1 MKNNCEFY
9 YEIERKG
16 RMKESM
22 KHVLAILRSL
32 TEGCKG

>member
-1 MKNNCEFY
+1 MKNNCEFS
-9 YEIERKG
+9 YEILERKG

-32 TEGCKG
+32 TEGC